1 MECRISV
8 RRCCVQ
14 LLTLVA
20 ITLIAQASLAERAVV
35 LVTDKDSPIDELTTL
50 DIRKAYLGIAVTIDG
65 RSVRALRMRNDER
78 LNQIFMQSV
87 IAMSLRSYERRLL
100 SLALKYGRPRPT
112 EVGSL
117 QELSRMIVENS
128 PSIGYMWK
136 SDAESDSRVKIIKV
150 LWQEP

>member
-8 RRCCVQ
+8 RHHYVQ
-14 LLTLVA
+14 LLTLVVVM
-20 ITLIAQASLAERAVV
+20 LIPQVSWAERAVV
-35 LVTDKDSPIDELTTL
+35 LVTDKDSPIDEMTTL
-50 DIRKAYLGIAVTIDG
+50 DIRKAYLGLAVMIDG

-112 EVGSL
+112 EVGGPE
-117 QELSRMIVENS
+117 ELSKMIVENS
-128 PSIGYMWK
+128 PSIGYMWR

>member
-1 MECRISV
+1 M
-8 RRCCVQ
+8 
-14 LLTLVA
+14 
-20 ITLIAQASLAERAVV
+20 LIAQLAWAERAVV
-35 LVTDKDSPIDELTTL
+35 LVTDVDSPIDELTTL
-50 DIRKAYLGIAVTIDG
+50 EIRKAYLSIAVTVDG

-112 EVGSL
+112 EVSSPE
-117 QELSRMIVENS
+117 ELSRMMAENS

-136 SDAESDSRVKIIKV
+136 SDADSNLRVKIIKV